1 VTLPQLDPPS
11 PPLAPLP
18 RRAHLKRLLPVSL
31 TLALTTLLQLAGS
44 LAGARDRVRSTAPV
58 DSQSPERR
66 VGVWLTNSPST
77 LYYDAG
83 RIRAAVDALAA
94 SGFNT
99 LYPNVWSRGATFHR
113 SRWAPM
119 EPVLAERNPDLD
131 PICSFSREARR
142 HGMQVV
148 PWFEYG
154 LMEPGDAE
162 VVRQHPDW
170 VLRRADGSALYAMHG
185 ASLSTSPL
193 RDLRVWLNPAH
204 PGVRARFIGLI
215 SEIVQR
221 CGVDGIQLDD
231 HFAWPVDLGYD
242 DTTRELYRRET
253 GQEPPAD
260 VNDRFWMRWRR
271 QQLTNLL
278 RELRT
283 QLNRIS
289 GPRRLVI
296 SLSPGPFRFAYNQWL
311 QDWELWA
318 LGGLIDDLV
327 VQNYAY
333 SLQGFARDLDQ
344 PALIKARTWGIPVE
358 IGVLAGF
365 GARTPTMDILS
376 RKVQL
381 AAQRGHGV
389 IYFYWEGLWG
399 THAGREGGPF
409 RRAAFSD
416 LHAALFG
423 EGASGRL
430 PSFRP
435 VPARAP
441 TLSAPAPAPGP
452 ARGPAAATPGPAPP
466 APAQVPARGL
476 APLVP
481 GPARATNPDQPATP
495 QPSSP
500 EPAELRPAEPLPGP
514 LSPPPPL
521 LAQPAPPPPLPPLPL
536 RIEPP
541 AASGPDA
548 VTPATPRPLAP
559 PALPPLP

>member
-1 VTLPQLDPPS
+1 MSHHEGDPAAAPV
-11 PPLAPLP
+11 PLAPLR

-31 TLALTTLLQLAGS
+31 PLALAALLQLVGS
-44 LAGARDRVRSTAPV
+44 LAAGRERQRPPEPSRP
-58 DSQSPERR
+58 PERR
-66 VGVWLTNSPST
+66 VGVWLTNSPSP

-83 RIRAAVDALAA
+83 RIRTAVDALAA

-119 EPVLAERNPDLD
+119 EPALAERNPDLD
-131 PICSFSREARR
+131 PICTFSREARR

-162 VVRQHPDW
+162 VVRQHPEW

-185 ASLSTSPL
+185 ASLATSPL
-193 RDLRVWLNPAH
+193 KDLRVWLNPAH

-242 DTTRELYRRET
+242 DTTRALYRAET

-271 QQLTNLL
+271 HQLTNLL
-278 RELRT
+278 RELRA
-283 QLNRIS
+283 QLNRLS
-289 GPRRLVI
+289 SDRRLVI

-327 VQNYAY
+327 VQNYAF

-358 IGVLAGF
+358 IGILAGF
-365 GARTPTMDILS
+365 GARTPSMEVLS

-381 AAQRGHGV
+381 SAQRGHGV

-399 THAGREGGPF
+399 IHAGREGGPY
-409 RRAAFSD
+409 RRNAFSQ
-416 LHAALFG
+416 LHGALFR
-423 EGASGRL
+423 EGGSGQL
-430 PSFRP
+430 PEF
-435 VPARAP
+435 
-441 TLSAPAPAPGP
+441 APAPASP
-452 ARGPAAATPGPAPP
+452 AVRPPQPTAPRRGPALQARPTPGP
-466 APAQVPARGL
+466 
-476 APLVP
+476 PL
-481 GPARATNPDQPATP
+481 Q
-495 QPSSP
+495 
-500 EPAELRPAEPLPGP
+500 
-514 LSPPPPL
+514 
-521 LAQPAPPPPLPPLPL
+521 PLPPLPGGGDS
-536 RIEPP
+536 EGPEAT
-541 AASGPDA
+541 AAGASQA
-548 VTPATPRPLAP
+548 PRPLPPTAP
-559 PALPPLP
+559 PPLP